1 VQLLHCVI
9 SSSVPRLITG
19 LFNAVWLM
27 PYWNQHPVLQPG
39 YRKRIFR
46 LRLFSVAS
54 YNRPA
59 MRKKWLFVCQCRPYQ
74 LTGNSLAYVS
84 EELHYLT
91 VTVLNPRYKLRLA
104 DDSVKKDNADH
115 RAHGSSFPS
124 QVTVLI
130 SQFQS
135 TDDRWQP
142 AFSIWR
148 PACWLSCTVTSARIS
163 QQQANLNKLSKLE

>member
-1 VQLLHCVI
+1 MCNYYIV
-9 SSSVPRLITG
+9 SSAVRYHVWSLAYSTLFGWCHTG
-19 LFNAVWLM
+19 TNIQC
-27 PYWNQHPVLQPG
+27 YRTRLQPLARG
-39 YRKRIFR
+39 YSDWR
-46 LRLFSVAS
+46 FSVAS

-59 MRKKWLFVCQCRPYQ
+59 MHKIDYSSVNAGLI
-74 LTGNSLAYVS
+74 SLL

-104 DDSVKKDNADH
+104 DDSVQNDNADH
-115 RAHGSSFPS
+115 RADGRSFPS